1 MPTRRGSFVLTPPSL
16 VLFIISLILA
26 ILAFLI
32 RYGGV
37 RIPIINPAY
46 IFELLAIAYV
56 MLVVGVLVRRL

>member
-37 RIPIINPAY
+37 RIPVINPAY